1 MADEE
6 INREVCGIVVNMS
19 RIVLYQKQIERQK
32 IPPSPVEINREK
44 EYEVEKILNRRDMR
58 GNLKYLVRQKGY
70 TVEEDMWEGLENLGN
85 VMDLIENFEKKI
97 REEEIRRVQI
107 RKEKE
112 KEKVLNLE
120 IEVFRRSELPERLE
134 L

>member
-1 MADEE
+1 
-6 INREVCGIVVNMS
+6 
-19 RIVLYQKQIERQK
+19 
-32 IPPSPVEINREK
+32 
-44 EYEVEKILNRRDMR
+44 
-58 GNLKYLVRQKGY
+58 
-70 TVEEDMWEGLENLGN
+70 
-85 VMDLIENFEKKI
+85 MDLVENFEKKI

-120 IEVFRRSELPERLE
+120 IEVFKRSELPERLE

>member
-1 MADEE
+1 
-6 INREVCGIVVNMS
+6 
-19 RIVLYQKQIERQK
+19 
-32 IPPSPVEINREK
+32 
-44 EYEVEKILNRRDMR
+44 
-58 GNLKYLVRQKGY
+58 
-70 TVEEDMWEGLENLGN
+70 MWEGLENLGN
-85 VMDLIENFEKKI
+85 VMDLVENFEKKI

>member
-1 MADEE
+1 
-6 INREVCGIVVNMS
+6 
-19 RIVLYQKQIERQK
+19 
-32 IPPSPVEINREK
+32 
-44 EYEVEKILNRRDMR
+44 
-58 GNLKYLVRQKGY
+58 
-70 TVEEDMWEGLENLGN
+70 MWEGLENLGN

>member
-1 MADEE
+1 
-6 INREVCGIVVNMS
+6 
-19 RIVLYQKQIERQK
+19 
-32 IPPSPVEINREK
+32 
-44 EYEVEKILNRRDMR
+44 
-58 GNLKYLVRQKGY
+58 
-70 TVEEDMWEGLENLGN
+70 MWEGLENLGN
-85 VMDLIENFEKKI
+85 VMDLVENFEKKI

-120 IEVFRRSELPERLE
+120 IEVFKRSELPERLE

>member
-70 TVEEDMWEGLENLGN
+70 TVKEDMWEGLENLGN
-85 VMDLIENFEKKI
+85 VMDLVENFEKKI
-97 REEEIRRVQI
+97 REEEIRRV
-107 RKEKE
+107 
-112 KEKVLNLE
+112 
-120 IEVFRRSELPERLE
+120 
-134 L
+134 